1 MNTLYL
7 SMGSNLGDSIQNLQ
21 NGILLIEKRLGEVT
35 NISSI
40 YRTAPM
46 YLKNQPAFLNC
57 ALELKTQSELQEVL
71 KTCKQIENEI
81 GRRQTIKYGP
91 RELDIDIICAID
103 SQNEPIELNTNTLQI
118 PHPKATERKFVLEP
132 LAEINPKLL
141 LKNDQTVMY
150 FLNQQQIQN
159 QQCEK
164 LNDAV
169 LSILSN

>member
-21 NGILLIEKRLGEVT
+21 NGILLIEKCLGKVT
-35 NISSI
+35 NVSSI

-46 YLKNQPAFLNC
+46 YLENQPAFLNC
-57 ALELKTQSELQEVL
+57 ALELKTQSELQEAL
-71 KTCKQIENEI
+71 ETCKQIEKEI
-81 GRRQTIKYGP
+81 GRQQTIKYGP
-91 RELDIDIICAID
+91 RELDIDIICAVD
-103 SQNEPIELNTNTLQI
+103 EHNEPIELNTNTLQI

-132 LAEINPKLL
+132 LAEINPNLIL
-141 LKNDQTVMY
+141 ENDQTVMD
-150 FLNQQQIQN
+150 FLIQEHIQN

-164 LNDAV
+164 LDDAV

>member
-7 SMGSNLGDSIQNLQ
+7 SMGSNLGDSVQNLQ

-35 NISSI
+35 NVSSI

-46 YLKNQPAFLNC
+46 YHENQPAFLNC
-57 ALELKTQSELQEVL
+57 ALELKTQSKLQEVL
-71 KTCKQIENEI
+71 KTCKQIEKAI
-81 GRRQTIKYGP
+81 GRQQTIKYGP

-103 SQNEPIELNTNTLQI
+103 QHNEPIELNTSTLQI
-118 PHPKATERKFVLEP
+118 PHPKSTERRFVLEP

-141 LKNDQTVMY
+141 LKNDQSVMH
-150 FLNQQQIQN
+150 FLSQPQIQN

-164 LNDAV
+164 LDYAI